1 MIRMRRLVLV
11 RHGESD
17 ANSKE
22 RLVGSGDPA
31 LSAEGREQM
40 QRARMRL
47 MGQVIDLVVASPA
60 RRAWQSVQVL
70 TGGAR
75 ARLEADLREIDFG
88 RWEGRTLEELESA
101 DPVAFRQWR
110 DGAPEF
116 EYPNGEL
123 RASFRARVARGLER
137 LLGSP
142 ATSALVVSHKGVIR
156 AIVEKLTGQTLPD
169 RAQPALGQVLI
180 LTRQPNGGWM
190 LGMHSSNPP
199 GVENPAAALAG

>member
-1 MIRMRRLVLV
+1 MTHMRRLVLV
-11 RHGESD
+11 RHGESE

-47 MGQVIDLVVASPA
+47 TGQVIDLVVASPA
-60 RRAWQSVQVL
+60 RRAWQSAQVL

-88 RWEGRTLEELESA
+88 RWEGHTLDELEAA
-101 DPVAFRQWR
+101 DPVAFRQWQE
-110 DGAPEF
+110 GVPEF

-156 AIVEKLTGQTLPD
+156 VIVEKLTGQALPD

-180 LTRQPNGGWM
+180 LTRQPSGGWM

-199 GVENPAAALAG
+199 GVENPTTALAG